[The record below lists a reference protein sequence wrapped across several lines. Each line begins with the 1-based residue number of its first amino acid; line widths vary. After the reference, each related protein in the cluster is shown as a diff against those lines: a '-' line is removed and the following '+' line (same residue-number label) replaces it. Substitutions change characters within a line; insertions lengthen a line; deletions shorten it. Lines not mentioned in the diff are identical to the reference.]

1 MVLKLKDGRKELYQ
15 WDVGVVADV
24 TDENINEVHFSN
36 LRYGV
41 SFNIEV
47 QNGTVT
53 IPPEVLQS
61 GADVFCWAFVR
72 QENGGYTKKEQIFNV
87 EKRPRPADYI
97 YEPTEVL
104 TWETLKQEIEEV
116 EKGTIP
122 TMDKVNVWELEAG
135 AYYVNR
141 IVFYATPHPP
151 VYLNCVEMQSEKGLL
166 YVHIDIS
173 NNATRNFYLFANG
186 NIYFGYSTPGELNT
200 AGAVGSIS
208 SVVASIKNEITSE
221 NVDGIPTKKAVYNF
235 GENIKTEL
243 LANIGNKADKT
254 DLEALKTEI
263 PDGVDVQINGTS
275 IVKDGVANIPLA
287 LPSNAGVV
295 TVGGSLLGITL
306 FDSKTSKIAISKASN
321 TDIDARSSIYKP
333 IVPNNL
339 DYAVKVA
346 MCDGKGAEWTE
357 EEKAAARAR
366 LGIDEILNTLQGNI
380 NEISAL
386 VGGA

>member
-1 MVLKLKDGRKELYQ
+1 MVLKLKDGRKKLYQ

-61 GADVFCWAFVR
+61 GAGVFCWAFVR
-72 QENGGYTKKEQIFNV
+72 RENGGYTKKEQVFNV

-97 YEPTEVL
+97 YKPTDVL
-104 TWETLKQEIEEV
+104 TWETLKKQIEEV

-135 AYYVNR
+135 AYYVNN

-151 VYLNCVEMQSEKGLL
+151 VYLNSVEMQSEKGLL
-166 YVHIDIS
+166 YVHVNIS
-173 NNATRNFYLFANG
+173 HNNRKNFYLFANG
-186 NIYFGYSTPGELNT
+186 NIYFGHSVFFGFEAQGE
-200 AGAVGSIS
+200 IS
-208 SVVASIKNEITSE
+208 SVVADIRHEIT
-221 NVDGIPTKKAVYNF
+221 NDNTDGIPTKKAVYNF
-235 GENIKTEL
+235 GETIKTEL

-254 DLEALKTEI
+254 ELEALKTEI
-263 PDGVDVQINGTS
+263 QG
-275 IVKDGVANIPLA
+275 
-287 LPSNAGVV
+287 
-295 TVGGSLLGITL
+295 
-306 FDSKTSKIAISKASN
+306 
-321 TDIDARSSIYKP
+321 
-333 IVPNNL
+333 NL
-339 DYAVKVA
+339 DTV
-346 MCDGKGAEWTE
+346 
-357 EEKAAARAR
+357 
-366 LGIDEILNTLQGNI
+366 
-380 NEISAL
+380 SAL

>member
-72 QENGGYTKKEQIFNV
+72 RENGGYTKKEQIFNV
-87 EKRPRPADYI
+87 EKRPRPADYV
-97 YEPTEVL
+97 YTPTDVL
-104 TWETLKQEIEEV
+104 TWEALKQEIEKL

-135 AYYVNR
+135 AYYVNSD
-141 IVFYATPHPP
+141 VFYATPHPP
-151 VYLNCVEMQSEKGLL
+151 VYLNCVEMQSKKGLL
-166 YVHIDIS
+166 YVHVDIS
-173 NNATRNFYLFANG
+173 NNHSRNFYLFANG
-186 NIYFGYSTPGELNT
+186 NIYFGTSTPNAFDA
-200 AGAVGSIS
+200 AGGIGNIS
-208 SVVASIKNEITSE
+208 SVVADIRHEITSE

-235 GENIKTEL
+235 GENIKTE
-243 LANIGNKADKT
+243 IQG
-254 DLEALKTEI
+254 
-263 PDGVDVQINGTS
+263 
-275 IVKDGVANIPLA
+275 
-287 LPSNAGVV
+287 
-295 TVGGSLLGITL
+295 
-306 FDSKTSKIAISKASN
+306 
-321 TDIDARSSIYKP
+321 
-333 IVPNNL
+333 NL
-339 DYAVKVA
+339 DEV
-346 MCDGKGAEWTE
+346 
-357 EEKAAARAR
+357 
-366 LGIDEILNTLQGNI
+366 
-380 NEISAL
+380 SSL

>member
-15 WDVGVVADV
+15 WDVGVVVDV

-72 QENGGYTKKEQIFNV
+72 GENGGYTKKEQIFNV
-87 EKRPRPADYI
+87 EKRPRPADYV
-97 YEPTEVL
+97 YTPTEVL
-104 TWETLKQEIEEV
+104 TWEALKQQIEKL

-135 AYYVNR
+135 AYYVNS

-151 VYLNCVEMQSEKGLL
+151 VYPNMVNMQSEKGLL

-173 NNATRNFYLFANG
+173 NNTTRNFYLFANG
-186 NIYFGYSTPGELNT
+186 NIYFGHSVFFGFEAQGE
-200 AGAVGSIS
+200 IS
-208 SVVASIKNEITSE
+208 SVVADIRHEIT
-221 NVDGIPTKKAVYNF
+221 NNNTDGFTTKKAVYNY

-243 LANIGNKADKT
+243 LANIGDKADKA
-254 DLEALKTEI
+254 DLDALKTE
-263 PDGVDVQINGTS
+263 
-275 IVKDGVANIPLA
+275 
-287 LPSNAGVV
+287 
-295 TVGGSLLGITL
+295 
-306 FDSKTSKIAISKASN
+306 
-321 TDIDARSSIYKP
+321 
-333 IVPNNL
+333 
-339 DYAVKVA
+339 
-346 MCDGKGAEWTE
+346 
-357 EEKAAARAR
+357 
-366 LGIDEILNTLQGNI
+366 LQGNI